1 MALDKRVEVL
11 FDETEYKRLEE
22 AAEAQGRSVG
32 SVVREAVAEYVAGP
46 AEDEKQRAVEWFL
59 THSDGPVGSPEEI
72 KKEIDDGRYEDI
84 LKSLET
90 D

>member
-11 FDETEYKRLEE
+11 FDEGEYKLLEE
-22 AAEAQGRSVG
+22 AAEARGRSVG
-32 SVVREAVAEYVAGP
+32 SVVREAVAQYVTERDKA
-46 AEDEKQRAVEWFL
+46 EKQSSLQWFL
-59 THSDGPVGSPEEI
+59 THAEGPVGSPEEI
-72 KKEIDDGRYEDI
+72 KKLIEDGQYEDI